1 MNSVVLSIRQVKWGP
16 SRQSP
21 QWLVLSALAKQPVA
35 ILAAV
40 VVLAVVVMAVGADVI
55 APFDPAAADWGA
67 LREAPSRAH
76 LFGTDEL
83 GRDILSRMIHGARAS
98 LFASIVSVSIAFAVG
113 VPVGLCAGYLGGIVD
128 GVVMR
133 FTDAML
139 AIPALIFAVSLAAF
153 LGPSLVNAVIAI
165 GVAAIPVFIRLSR
178 AQAMAVKFEEYV
190 EAAFV
195 IGNPRWRIVLNHIL
209 PNIVPALI
217 VQATLTMAFA
227 VIAEASLSFL
237 GVGQQPPAASWGNM
251 LATAKNYLEEAP
263 WMAIWPGAA
272 IFLTV
277 LSFNLL
283 GDTLQDALDPR
294 SRPRTGT

>member
-1 MNSVVLSIRQVKWGP
+1 MAVALSIRQARP
-16 SRQSP
+16 SAALRSP
-21 QWLVLSALAKQPVA
+21 LGLALSALSRQPVA
-35 ILAAV
+35 MLAMAVVLVV
-40 VVLAVVVMAVGADVI
+40 VVLAIGAELI
-55 APFDPAAADWGA
+55 APFDPASADWSA

-76 LFGTDEL
+76 LFGTDDL
-83 GRDILSRMIHGARAS
+83 GRDILSRMIYGARAS
-98 LFASIVSVSIAFAVG
+98 LLASVISVGIAFAIG
-113 VPVGLCAGYLGGIVD
+113 VPVGLCAGYLGGFVD
-128 GVVMR
+128 GAITR

-153 LGPSLVNAVIAI
+153 LGPSLINAVIAI

-178 AQAMAVKFEEYV
+178 AQAMGVKFEEYV
-190 EAAFV
+190 EAAYV
-195 IGNPRWRIVLNHIL
+195 VGNPRWRILLKHIF

-237 GVGQQPPAASWGNM
+237 GVGQQPPGASWGNM
-251 LATAKNYLEEAP
+251 LTTAKNYLEEAP

-272 IFLTV
+272 IFLTA

-283 GDTLQDALDPR
+283 GDTLQDVLDPR
-294 SRPRTGT
+294 SRPRVAG

>member
-1 MNSVVLSIRQVKWGP
+1 MSVALSIRQARP
-16 SRQSP
+16 SAKLRSP
-21 QWLVLSALAKQPVA
+21 LGLALSALSRQPVA
-35 ILAAV
+35 MLAMAVVLVV
-40 VVLAVVVMAVGADVI
+40 VVLAIGAELI
-55 APFDPAAADWGA
+55 APFDPASADWSA

-76 LFGTDEL
+76 LFGTDDL
-83 GRDILSRMIHGARAS
+83 GRDILSRMIYGARAS
-98 LFASIVSVSIAFAVG
+98 LLASVISVGIAFAIG
-113 VPVGLCAGYLGGIVD
+113 VPVGLCAGYLGGFVD
-128 GVVMR
+128 GVITR

-153 LGPSLVNAVIAI
+153 LGPSLINAVIAI

-178 AQAMAVKFEEYV
+178 AQAMGVKFEEYV
-190 EAAFV
+190 EAAYV
-195 IGNPRWRIVLNHIL
+195 VGNPRWRIVLKHIF

-237 GVGQQPPAASWGNM
+237 GVGQQPPGASWGNM
-251 LATAKNYLEEAP
+251 LTTAKNYLDEAP

-272 IFLTV
+272 IFLTA

-283 GDTLQDALDPR
+283 GDTLQDVLDPR
-294 SRPRTGT
+294 SRPRVAG

>member
-1 MNSVVLSIRQVKWGP
+1 MTVALGIRQAGLGVP
-16 SRQSP
+16 RQSP
-21 QWLVLSALAKQPVA
+21 AWLAASSLVRQPIA

-40 VVLAVVVMAVGADVI
+40 VVLTVVVVAAGAGI
-55 APFDPAAADWGA
+55 LAPFDPALADWSA
-67 LREAPSRAH
+67 LREAPSRLH
-76 LFGTDEL
+76 LFGTDDL
-83 GRDILSRMIHGARAS
+83 GRDILSRMIYGARAS
-98 LFASIVSVSIAFAVG
+98 LLASFGSVGIAFAVG
-113 VPVGLCAGYLGGIVD
+113 VPIGLCSGYLGGVVD
-128 GVVMR
+128 GIIMR

-153 LGPSLVNAVIAI
+153 LGPSLTNAVIAI
-165 GVAAIPVFIRLSR
+165 GVSAIPVFIRLSR
-178 AQAMAVKFEEYV
+178 AQAMAVKHEEYV

-195 IGNPRWRIVLNHIL
+195 IGNPRWRLVLRHIL
-209 PNIVPALI
+209 PNIIPALI

-237 GVGQQPPAASWGNM
+237 GVGQQPPEASWGNM
-251 LATAKNYLEEAP
+251 LAIAKNYLEEAP

-294 SRPRTGT
+294 SRARTGG

>member
-1 MNSVVLSIRQVKWGP
+1 MSVALSIRQARP
-16 SRQSP
+16 STALRSP
-21 QWLVLSALAKQPVA
+21 LGLAISSLSRQPVA
-35 ILAAV
+35 MLAMAVVLVV
-40 VVLAVVVMAVGADVI
+40 VVLAVGAELI
-55 APFDPAAADWGA
+55 APFDPASADWSA

-76 LFGTDEL
+76 LLGTDDL
-83 GRDILSRMIHGARAS
+83 GRDILSRMIYGARAS
-98 LFASIVSVSIAFAVG
+98 LLASVISVSIAFAIG

-128 GVVMR
+128 GVITR

-153 LGPSLVNAVIAI
+153 LGPSLINAVIAI

-178 AQAMAVKFEEYV
+178 AQAMGVKFEEYV
-190 EAAFV
+190 EAAYV
-195 IGNPRWRIVLNHIL
+195 VGNPRWRIVLKHIF

-237 GVGQQPPAASWGNM
+237 GVGQQPPGASWGNM
-251 LATAKNYLEEAP
+251 LTTAKNYLEEAP

-272 IFLTV
+272 IFLTA

-283 GDTLQDALDPR
+283 GDTLQDVLDPR
-294 SRPRTGT
+294 SRPRVAG

>member
-1 MNSVVLSIRQVKWGP
+1 MSVALGIRQVGIGAP
-16 SRQSP
+16 RQSP
-21 QWLVLSALAKQPVA
+21 AWLAVMSLARQPIA
-35 ILAAV
+35 ILAAI
-40 VVLAVVVMAVGADVI
+40 VVLTVVVMAAGADML
-55 APFDPAAADWGA
+55 APFDPAAADWSA
-67 LREAPSRAH
+67 LREAPSRVH
-76 LFGTDEL
+76 LFGTDDL

-98 LFASIVSVSIAFAVG
+98 LLASFVSVSIAFAVG
-113 VPVGLCAGYLGGIVD
+113 VPIGLCSGYLGGVVD
-128 GVVMR
+128 GAIMR

-153 LGPSLVNAVIAI
+153 LGPSLINAVIAI
-165 GVAAIPVFIRLSR
+165 GVSAIPVFIRLSR
-178 AQAMAVKFEEYV
+178 AQALAVKHEEYV

-195 IGNPRWRIVLNHIL
+195 IGNPRWRLVLRHIL

-251 LATAKNYLEEAP
+251 LAIAKNYLEEAP

-272 IFLTV
+272 IFLTG

-294 SRPRTGT
+294 SRARGA

>member
-1 MNSVVLSIRQVKWGP
+1 MSLALGVLRQIRWSS

-21 QWLVLSALAKQPVA
+21 HWLALAALRTQPA
-35 ILAAV
+35 AACAAAV
-40 VVLAVVVMAVGADVI
+40 VLVVVVMAVGADVI

-76 LFGTDEL
+76 FFGTDDL
-83 GRDILSRMIHGARAS
+83 GRDVLSRMIFGARAS
-98 LFASIVSVSIAFAVG
+98 LLASLISVSIAFAIG
-113 VPVGLCAGYLGGIVD
+113 VPVGLSAGYFGGLLD
-128 GVVMR
+128 GIIMR

-153 LGPSLVNAVIAI
+153 LGPSLINAVIAI
-165 GVAAIPVFIRLSR
+165 GVAAVPVFIRLSR
-178 AQAMAVKFEEYV
+178 AQAMAVKLEEYV
-190 EAAFV
+190 EAAYV
-195 IGNPRWRIVLNHIL
+195 IGNPRWRIMLKHVL
-209 PNIVPALI
+209 PNIVPALV

-237 GVGQQPPAASWGNM
+237 GVGQQPPDASWGNM
-251 LATAKNYLEEAP
+251 LTTAKNYLDDAP

-294 SRPRTGT
+294 SRPRH

>member
-1 MNSVVLSIRQVKWGP
+1 MALALGIRQV
-16 SRQSP
+16 RATVALRSP
-21 QWLVLSALAKQPVA
+21 LGLALSALSRQPVA
-35 ILAAV
+35 MLAMV
-40 VVLAVVVMAVGADVI
+40 VVFIVVAMAAGAELI
-55 APFDPAAADWGA
+55 APFDPAAADWSA

-76 LFGTDEL
+76 LFGTDDL
-83 GRDILSRMIHGARAS
+83 GRDILSRMIYGARAS
-98 LFASIVSVSIAFAVG
+98 LLASLISVGIAFAIG
-113 VPVGLCAGYLGGIVD
+113 VPIGLCAGYLGGIVD
-128 GVVMR
+128 GIITR

-153 LGPSLVNAVIAI
+153 LGPSLINAVIAI

-178 AQAMAVKFEEYV
+178 AQAMGAKFEEYV
-190 EAAFV
+190 EAAYV
-195 IGNPRWRIVLNHIL
+195 VGNPRWRIVFRHIF

-237 GVGQQPPAASWGNM
+237 GVGQQPPGASWGNM
-251 LATAKNYLEEAP
+251 LTTARNYLEEAP

-272 IFLTV
+272 IFLTA

-283 GDTLQDALDPR
+283 GDTLQDVLDPR
-294 SRPRTGT
+294 SRPRVAG

>member
-1 MNSVVLSIRQVKWGP
+1 LSR
-16 SRQSP
+16 
-21 QWLVLSALAKQPVA
+21 QPVA
-35 ILAAV
+35 MLAMAV
-40 VVLAVVVMAVGADVI
+40 VLVDVVLAIGAELI
-55 APFDPAAADWGA
+55 APFDPASADWSA

-76 LFGTDEL
+76 LFGTDDL
-83 GRDILSRMIHGARAS
+83 GRDILSRMIYGARAS
-98 LFASIVSVSIAFAVG
+98 LLASVISVGIAFAIG
-113 VPVGLCAGYLGGIVD
+113 VPVGLCAGYLGGFVD
-128 GVVMR
+128 GVITR

-153 LGPSLVNAVIAI
+153 LGPSLINAVIAI

-178 AQAMAVKFEEYV
+178 AQAMGVKFEEYV
-190 EAAFV
+190 EAAYV
-195 IGNPRWRIVLNHIL
+195 VGNPRWRIVLKHIF

-237 GVGQQPPAASWGNM
+237 GVGQQPPGASWGNM
-251 LATAKNYLEEAP
+251 LTTAKNYLDEAP

-272 IFLTV
+272 IFLTA

-283 GDTLQDALDPR
+283 GDTLQDVLDPR
-294 SRPRTGT
+294 SRPRVAG

>member
-1 MNSVVLSIRQVKWGP
+1 MAVALSVRQARPSAALRGP
-16 SRQSP
+16 
-21 QWLVLSALAKQPVA
+21 LGLALSALWRQPVA
-35 ILAAV
+35 LLAMAVVFTV
-40 VVLAVVVMAVGADVI
+40 VVLAVGAELI
-55 APFDPAAADWGA
+55 APFDPASADWSA

-76 LFGTDEL
+76 PFGTDDL
-83 GRDILSRMIHGARAS
+83 GRDILSRMIYGARAS
-98 LFASIVSVSIAFAVG
+98 LLASVISVGIAFAIG
-113 VPVGLCAGYLGGIVD
+113 VPVGLCAGYLGGFVD
-128 GVVMR
+128 GVITR

-153 LGPSLVNAVIAI
+153 LGPSLINAVIAI

-178 AQAMAVKFEEYV
+178 AQAMGVKFEEYV
-190 EAAFV
+190 EAAYV
-195 IGNPRWRIVLNHIL
+195 VGNPRWRIVLKHIF

-237 GVGQQPPAASWGNM
+237 GVGQQPPGASWGNM
-251 LATAKNYLEEAP
+251 LTTAKNYLDEAP

-272 IFLTV
+272 IFLTA

-283 GDTLQDALDPR
+283 GDTLQDVLDPR
-294 SRPRTGT
+294 SRPRVAG

>member
-1 MNSVVLSIRQVKWGP
+1 MSVALSIRQARP
-16 SRQSP
+16 SAKLRSP
-21 QWLVLSALAKQPVA
+21 LGLALSALSRQPVA
-35 ILAAV
+35 MLAMAVVLVV
-40 VVLAVVVMAVGADVI
+40 VVLAIGAELI
-55 APFDPAAADWGA
+55 APFDPASADWSA

-76 LFGTDEL
+76 LFGTDDL
-83 GRDILSRMIHGARAS
+83 GRDILSRMIYGARAS
-98 LFASIVSVSIAFAVG
+98 LLASVISVGIAFAIG
-113 VPVGLCAGYLGGIVD
+113 VPVGLCAGYLGGFVD
-128 GVVMR
+128 GVITR

-153 LGPSLVNAVIAI
+153 LGPSLINAVIAI

-178 AQAMAVKFEEYV
+178 AQAMGVKFEEYV
-190 EAAFV
+190 EAAYV
-195 IGNPRWRIVLNHIL
+195 VGNPRWRIVLKHIF

-237 GVGQQPPAASWGNM
+237 GVGQQPPGASWGNM
-251 LATAKNYLEEAP
+251 LTTAKNYLDEAP

-272 IFLTV
+272 IFLAA

-283 GDTLQDALDPR
+283 GDTLQDVLDPR
-294 SRPRTGT
+294 SRPRVAG

>member
-1 MNSVVLSIRQVKWGP
+1 MSVALSIRQARP
-16 SRQSP
+16 SAKLRSP
-21 QWLVLSALAKQPVA
+21 LGLALSALSRQPVA
-35 ILAAV
+35 MLAMAVVLVV
-40 VVLAVVVMAVGADVI
+40 VVLAIGAELV
-55 APFDPAAADWGA
+55 APFDPASADWSA

-76 LFGTDEL
+76 LFGTDDL
-83 GRDILSRMIHGARAS
+83 GRDILSRMIYGARAS
-98 LFASIVSVSIAFAVG
+98 LLASVISVGIAFAIG
-113 VPVGLCAGYLGGIVD
+113 VPVGLCAGYLGGFVD
-128 GVVMR
+128 GVITR

-153 LGPSLVNAVIAI
+153 LGPSLINAVIAI

-178 AQAMAVKFEEYV
+178 AQAMGVKFEEYV
-190 EAAFV
+190 EAAYV
-195 IGNPRWRIVLNHIL
+195 VGNPRWRIVLKHIF

-237 GVGQQPPAASWGNM
+237 GVGQQPPGASWGNM
-251 LATAKNYLEEAP
+251 LTTAKNYLDEAP

-272 IFLTV
+272 IFLTA

-283 GDTLQDALDPR
+283 GDTLQDVLDPR
-294 SRPRTGT
+294 SRPRVAG